1 MARGDL
7 QRHERITEVAVN
19 QEEETWLRGDD
30 VPGFTPGVLTLAKY
44 VYVHTGLECQGIQD
58 IPAAPGSLTEA
69 ERAIV
74 KGAEQIIA
82 AIIEHGREVPFAA
95 VMDGEIRPSG
105 VLILYL
111 KNTETAATPTLYE
124 MPGWWS
130 EQFRR
135 LTKVQ

>member
-1 MARGDL
+1 MAKGDL
-7 QRHERITEVAVN
+7 QLHKRITEVAVN

-44 VYVHTGLECQGIQD
+44 VYVHSGLECQGIQD
-58 IPAAPGSLTEA
+58 VPAAPGPLTDADKALLE
-69 ERAIV
+69 
-74 KGAEQIIA
+74 GAEQIIA
-82 AIIEHGREVPFAA
+82 AIIEHGWEVSFAA

-111 KNTETAATPTLYE
+111 KNTETAVTPTLYE

-130 EQFRR
+130 ERFRT